1 LIAVSIIE
9 LVVSNFL
16 EGKMFELI
24 VIIICL
30 LLNAIL
36 SCVEMAFV
44 TVSKVH
50 LKSLTLDGDRLAKIV
65 LNLKANP
72 ERVLSVLQIGITLVG
87 AISAAVGG
95 AGAEESLAPIIQNA
109 FQISEDFSESL
120 SIIIVVIPITFLSVV
135 IGELV
140 PKTLALRFPM
150 KFAKF
155 GGTFLHALDKIFS
168 PMVYLLEIST
178 KIILRPFLK
187 KLKGEHI
194 SEVSTSVEIDGLS
207 DAHKQYVLNLIDVD
221 RRKVKDIM
229 LPWENVIKINI
240 EARPFEVLEILKK
253 SGHTRIPIL
262 EGDDPIGV
270 LHSKEFISQSEISKI
285 DWLQLVRP
293 ALYVSPGEPILNAL
307 KILQNNKYHMAV
319 VKNKN
324 SKPIGIVT
332 MEDIFEEIVGEIYD
346 EDDNPS
352 VLLSSN
358 SRLRT
363 MNLPNR

>member
-1 LIAVSIIE
+1 
-9 LVVSNFL
+9 
-16 EGKMFELI
+16 MFELI

-44 TVSKVH
+44 TVSKAH
-50 LKSLTLDGDRLAKIV
+50 LKSLTLDGDRLAKVV

-95 AGAEESLAPIIQNA
+95 AGAEELLMPI
-109 FQISEDFSESL
+109 FHGTFRFSEEVSESL
-120 SIIIVVIPITFLSVV
+120 SIITIILPLTFLSVV

-140 PKTLALRFPM
+140 PKTLALQFPM
-150 KFAKF
+150 RFAKF

-178 KIILRPFLK
+178 KIILKPVLK
-187 KLKGEHI
+187 KINNENT
-194 SEVSTSVEIDGLS
+194 SEVSTSVEIEGLS
-207 DAHKQYVLNLIDVD
+207 DTHKQYVFNLIDVD
-221 RRKVKDIM
+221 RRKIKDIM
-229 LPWENVIKINI
+229 LPWEKVIKINI
-240 EARPFEVLEILKK
+240 EARPFEVLDILKK

-293 ALYVSPGEPILNAL
+293 ALYVSPEEPILNAL
-307 KILQNNKYHMAV
+307 KTLQNNKYHMAV
-319 VKNKN
+319 VKNKSN
-324 SKPIGIVT
+324 IPIGIVT
-332 MEDIFEEIVGEIYD
+332 MEDVFEEIVGEIYD
-346 EDDNPS
+346 EDDNPHI
-352 VLLSSN
+352 LLSSN

-363 MNLPNR
+363 MNLPK